1 MSEGTCGVLVIEDEA
16 VLRLVLTVV
25 LDDEGFDVREA
36 ATGRE
41 ALQILA
47 HWRPAIIVL
56 DLHMP
61 VMDGP
66 SFCAEQRR
74 SPSLAA
80 IPVLLV
86 SAALDLKRQA
96 MRLSAAGS
104 IGKPYDVDELI
115 GTVNQ
120 ILATERTACLP

>member
-1 MSEGTCGVLVIEDEA
+1 MAEGSCGVLVVEDEA
-16 VLRLVLTVV
+16 VLRLLLTAV
-25 LDDEGFDVREA
+25 LDDEGFAVHA
-36 ATGRE
+36 AANGHE
-41 ALQILA
+41 ALLILA
-47 HWRPAIIVL
+47 LWQPEIIVL
-56 DLHMP
+56 DLQMP

-96 MRLSAAGS
+96 MKLEAAGS

-115 GTVNQ
+115 KTVNQ
-120 ILATERTACLP
+120 ILATKRSA

>member
-1 MSEGTCGVLVIEDEA
+1 MCDGACGVLGIEDEA
-16 VLRLVLTVV
+16 VLRLVLTAV

-36 ATGRE
+36 ANGRE

-66 SFCAEQRR
+66 RSALSNAAARASLR
-74 SPSLAA
+74 SPCSSSR
-80 IPVLLV
+80 PR
-86 SAALDLKRQA
+86 S
-96 MRLSAAGS
+96 
-104 IGKPYDVDELI
+104 
-115 GTVNQ
+115 T
-120 ILATERTACLP
+120 